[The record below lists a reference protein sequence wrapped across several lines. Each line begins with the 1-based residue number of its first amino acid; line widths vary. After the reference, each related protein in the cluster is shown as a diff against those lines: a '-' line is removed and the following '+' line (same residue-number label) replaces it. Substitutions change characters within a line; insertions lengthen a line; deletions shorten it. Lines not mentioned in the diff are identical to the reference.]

1 MNQLPLPMPLEEI
14 KPEILVYGP
23 NGGQPFVVALDMNP
37 QKAVTKLKDVGLLSL
52 PRIVFITHGFWGN
65 SQTKW
70 MHEMK
75 DKMLEESEQTI
86 AIVGWG
92 KGSELA
98 AFKYSQAAVN
108 VEPIG
113 VWLAGYVLEIK
124 KKIGMKI
131 KIWGIGLG
139 LGAHLMGIAGRNS
152 AVKNCASFARITG
165 LDPAGPAFEKIN
177 DKNMLRKTDS
187 QFTDVIHTDSYHK
200 YRSPDLVSLINHYG
214 TLRPLGS
221 LDIYVNY
228 GYDQPNAG
236 VHLDSSSSSSSS
248 ITSNSSSDCSDSW
261 GACLLIIIWTASSSS
276 SLVSSSL
283 DSSVVSSV
291 FSCSMM
297 FFTSSTFTFS
307 SSQSMLS
314 TPSFSSSQM
323 RASISSSSS
332 SRSSPTS
339 ALVLD
344 RISFKI

>member
-1 MNQLPLPMPLEEI
+1 
-14 KPEILVYGP
+14 
-23 NGGQPFVVALDMNP
+23 
-37 QKAVTKLKDVGLLSL
+37 
-52 PRIVFITHGFWGN
+52 
-65 SQTKW
+65 

-98 AFKYSQAAVN
+98 AFKYPQAAVN

-165 LDPAGPAFEKIN
+165 LDPSGPGFDKIN

-200 YRSPDLVSLINHYG
+200 FRSPDLLSLINHYG

-236 VHLDSSSSSSSS
+236 DFTCAGNHLRAVELFMWS
-248 ITSNSSSDCSDSW
+248 IENEGELKTQW
-261 GACLLIIIWTASSSS
+261 I
-276 SLVSSSL
+276 L
-283 DSSVVSSV
+283 DPPPDVDKPATKQKRVVIPAELGYY
-291 FSCSMM
+291 CDN
-297 FFTSSTFTFS
+297 
-307 SSQSMLS
+307 
-314 TPSFSSSQM
+314 
-323 RASISSSSS
+323 RAIGNYFLETNDTI
-332 SRSSPTS
+332 PW
-339 ALVLD
+339 
-344 RISFKI
+344 K